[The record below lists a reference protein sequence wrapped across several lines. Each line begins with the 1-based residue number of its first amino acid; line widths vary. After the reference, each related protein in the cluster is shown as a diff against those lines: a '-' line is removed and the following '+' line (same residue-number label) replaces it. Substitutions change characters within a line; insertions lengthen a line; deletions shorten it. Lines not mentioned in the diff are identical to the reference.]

1 MALALAPGR
10 VLEEEDDEED
20 GHDAGHGGS
29 PQAPLPRAGQL
40 SHLGAHNV
48 AHAAET
54 RKKKVVFAIQNVPYR
69 TGMAPGHF

>member
-1 MALALAPGR
+1 MFMALALAPGR

-54 RKKKVVFAIQNVPYR
+54 KRENVVFAMKSLVIL
-69 TGMAPGHF
+69 APTM